1 MRQRLALFFSCLA
14 LLVSSATAEVSITT
28 RTGED
33 AVRAYGYYL
42 GQKITLER
50 ITREHPSLAILAKV
64 AEIEFNLAFGDSV
77 KEIDRQLYKLGTDQW
92 TKTKGE
98 IHSDA
103 AALLAQ
109 QQFTLE
115 QADAFIEEVIIRAD
129 ARLGN
134 IPNRILKTLLL
145 YSPRYQR
152 YPVVEW
158 KDNYRQNYANDGSGK
173 SKGLAFEIQA
183 PKSWVQA
190 EGNRPNIPVRFTS
203 TDDHSLKTILVLI
216 KKLGLAPGEKFVK
229 AEIDEFV
236 NSNDILSFLPEGATY
251 IASGSLTLEN
261 QPGFWITYKM
271 TAKRMQLTMHT
282 YAVTYSIFV
291 DNYMLRITGSV
302 GELNEPDFNLDEEFH
317 RYKPLFDLVANSL
330 VLPGQYR

>member
-28 RTGED
+28 RTAED
-33 AVRAYGYYL
+33 AVQAYGYYL

-115 QADAFIEEVIIRAD
+115 QADVFIEEVISRAD
-129 ARLGN
+129 GN
-134 IPNRILKTLLL
+134 IQSPILETLLL
-145 YSPRYQR
+145 YSPKYQR
-152 YPVVEW
+152 QPAAEFQ
-158 KDNYRQNYANDGSGK
+158 DNYRHNYANDGSGK

-190 EGNRPNIPVRFTS
+190 EGNRPNIPIKFTS
-203 TDDHSLKTILVLI
+203 KDGHVVKMILVLV
-216 KKLGLAPGEKFVK
+216 KKGDLEPGEKFTK
-229 AEIDEFV
+229 AEIDELA
-236 NSNDILSFLPEGATY
+236 NSDDVLSFLPEGATY

-261 QPGFWITYKM
+261 QPGLWITYKM

-291 DNYMLRITGSV
+291 DNYMLQIQGSV
-302 GELNEPDFNLDEEFH
+302 LGLNESDLNLDEEFR